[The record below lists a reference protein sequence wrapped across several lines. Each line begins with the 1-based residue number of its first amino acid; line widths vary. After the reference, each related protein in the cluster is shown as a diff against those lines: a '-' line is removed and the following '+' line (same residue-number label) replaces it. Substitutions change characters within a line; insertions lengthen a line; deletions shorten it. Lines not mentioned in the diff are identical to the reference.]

1 MQGFNN
7 QTKASD
13 FKTRDIK
20 VLSKLMPY
28 LLKMRTR
35 VILATLFLIVA
46 KLANVAVPVALK
58 GIVDALDQ
66 PDVLVV
72 LPLGLLFAYGVLR
85 LSSSLFNELRD
96 AVFARVRYHAMHLIA
111 LGVFKHLHTLDL
123 SFHLN
128 RRIGG
133 ITRDIDRGTQSVSTL
148 LSIFVFNILPSFFE
162 IILVVGLLWVNYD
175 IFFAGISLLTVVFYV
190 AFTLAITTWRMKYRY
205 EMNDMQSE
213 ANTNAVDSL
222 INYETVKYFNRKDF
236 EVNRYDETMGRW
248 EGVATKSFTSMTALN
263 FVQGAIIAVGVT
275 VILILAAQ
283 EVADKNLRLGDMI
296 MIQALLLQLFIPLGS
311 LGIVYRQIKH
321 NFIDMNNMFDLLDRR
336 AKVCS
341 PRAHRI

>member
-1 MQGFNN
+1 M
-7 QTKASD
+7 A
-13 FKTRDIK
+13 
-20 VLSKLMPY
+20 
-28 LLKMRTR
+28 
-35 VILATLFLIVA
+35 
-46 KLANVAVPVALK
+46 
-58 GIVDALDQ
+58 
-66 PDVLVV
+66 
-72 LPLGLLFAYGVLR
+72 
-85 LSSSLFNELRD
+85 
-96 AVFARVRYHAMHLIA
+96 
-111 LGVFKHLHTLDL
+111 
-123 SFHLN
+123 
-128 RRIGG
+128 
-133 ITRDIDRGTQSVSTL
+133 
-148 LSIFVFNILPSFFE
+148 
-162 IILVVGLLWVNYD
+162 NYD

-341 PRAHRI
+341 PKGAPHIKISQGKVEFKQISFAYEGKGEVLKKVSFSIEAGQKVAIVGNLALENQHWLNYCSDFTM